1 MVIILILEFEL
12 IEFLNQ
18 FLNNIF
24 KLFDLFIKL
33 IINYYL
39 INYFFT
45 ELDHQHGIFIRPLIQ
60 KLNTVKVDCLI
71 ENDIFYFSP
80 CFASE
85 ISKFIIVKE
94 KELKFNSIIFHEFYI
109 ICPVDVLFTIDF
121 YHRRICFNITTIS
134 YHNESISHKN
144 IIIFF
149 LTD

>member
-12 IEFLNQ
+12 IELLDQ

-39 INYFFT
+39 IYNFFT
-45 ELDHQHGIFIRPLIQ
+45 ELDHQCGIFIRPLIQ
-60 KLNTVKVDCLI
+60 KLDTMEVDCLI
-71 ENDIFYFSP
+71 KNNIFYFSL

-109 ICPVDVLFTIDF
+109 ICPVNILFTIDF

-134 YHNESISHKN
+134 YHNESIFHKN
-144 IIIFF
+144 IIVFF